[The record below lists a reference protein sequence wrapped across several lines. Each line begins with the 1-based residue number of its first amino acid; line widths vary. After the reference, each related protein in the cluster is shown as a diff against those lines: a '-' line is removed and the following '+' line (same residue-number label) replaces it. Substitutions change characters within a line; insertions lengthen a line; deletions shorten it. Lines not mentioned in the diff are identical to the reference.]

1 VEGNTPFMVFRYSQL
16 ARNFSMQ
23 GRFDEAE
30 AVLALVPN
38 LDPIRG
44 QTRADPMSYA
54 EAAGALRQ

>member
-1 VEGNTPFMVFRYSQL
+1 MEGNTPFMVFRYSQL
-16 ARNFSMQ
+16 ARFSMQ